1 MASIIV
7 NKDGTFILNYTPE
20 PIQLGII
27 ETNLNGLDASD
38 QDKKINIR
46 QWPVKGMYQPDAIA
60 SYRVGAHTFLVTAN
74 EGDARE
80 YDGFGEAVRIGTVS
94 LDPKRFP
101 NGAALKNS
109 ANLGRLNI
117 TNTLGRNSA
126 TGLYEELFAF
136 GARSFSI
143 WSDSGKLVFDSRDAL
158 ELITAK
164 AYPSNFNASNTINT
178 FDNRSDDKGPEPEGV
193 VIGKVFGKPY
203 AFIGLERIGGVV
215 VYDVS
220 DPLAPRFVQY
230 ANNRDFTADP
240 TTPAAGDLGPEGLV
254 FISA

>member
-1 MASIIV
+1 M
-7 NKDGTFILNYTPE
+7 
-20 PIQLGII
+20 
-27 ETNLNGLDASD
+27 
-38 QDKKINIR
+38 
-46 QWPVKGMYQPDAIA
+46 
-60 SYRVGAHTFLVTAN
+60 
-74 EGDARE
+74 
-80 YDGFGEAVRIGTVS
+80 
-94 LDPKRFP
+94 
-101 NGAALKNS
+101 
-109 ANLGRLNI
+109 
-117 TNTLGRNSA
+117 
-126 TGLYEELFAF
+126 
-136 GARSFSI
+136 
-143 WSDSGKLVFDSRDAL
+143 VFDSRDAL

-254 FISA
+254 FISAQESPSGRPLVVTGNEISGTTTIYEIRTTRGGGDEDDD